1 MSKAEQIYE
10 EVNALVTSGVEQA
23 DAFRQVA
30 EKRGLKF
37 DSARGAYYTHKRKL
51 EGGGNGS
58 ARRPRKRET
67 TPADA
72 VEQAA
77 ETLRR
82 SIERIDGEIEAAK
95 VRAEEAQAEY
105 RAMKD
110 SAKERKAQIEEKLS
124 ALES

>member
-1 MSKAEQIYE
+1 MSKAEQIYD
-10 EVNALVTSGVEQA
+10 EVNTLVGSGVEQA

-30 EKRGLKF
+30 EKRGVKF

-51 EGGGNGS
+51 EGGNGS

-77 ETLRR
+77 TALRR
-82 SIERIDGEIEAAK
+82 SVERIDDEIEAAK
-95 VRAEEAQAEY
+95 LRAGEAQAEY
-105 RAMKD
+105 QAMKD
-110 SAKERKAQIEEKLS
+110 SAKERKAQIEEKIA

>member
-10 EVNALVTSGVEQA
+10 EVNALVASGVEQS

-30 EKRGLKF
+30 EKRDLKF
-37 DSARGAYYTHKRKL
+37 DSARGAFYTHKRKL

-58 ARRPRKRET
+58 VRRPRKRET

-77 ETLRR
+77 ATLRR
-82 SIERIDGEIEAAK
+82 SVERIDDEVEIAK
-95 VRAEEAQAEY
+95 VRADEAQAEY

-110 SAKERKAQIEEKLS
+110 SAKERKAQIEEKIA